1 MSGSRAR
8 RTTVLVVEDSPE
20 GRDIYATALEAA
32 GFDVA
37 QAADGAEGIRLATES
52 RPDAVVMNVSMPH
65 VNGVDAVEI
74 LKAHPATQHIP
85 ILVVTGH
92 GSTPSIRDGA
102 WEAGCDDFL
111 AKPVSPAELVTAVRK
126 CIGDKR
132 FRDKAA
138 DGEAAEKPPGRGAR
152 VSEGR
157 T

>member
-8 RTTVLVVEDSPE
+8 RTTILVVEDSPE

-32 GFDVA
+32 GFDVT
-37 QAADGAEGIRLATES
+37 QACDGAEGIRVATES
-52 RPDAVVMNVSMPH
+52 APDAVVMNVAMPH

-111 AKPVSPAELVTAVRK
+111 PKPVSPGDLVAAVEKCLAENGLRRTPEPR
-126 CIGDKR
+126 
-132 FRDKAA
+132 
-138 DGEAAEKPPGRGAR
+138 EAEERRPAR
-152 VSEGR
+152 PARARESR
-157 T
+157 S

>member
-32 GFDVA
+32 GFEVS
-37 QAADGAEGIRLATES
+37 QAADGAEGIRVATES

-92 GSTPSIRDGA
+92 GATASIRDGA

-111 AKPVSPAELVTAVRK
+111 AKPVSPADLVAAVEK
-126 CIGDKR
+126 CIGERR
-132 FRDKAA
+132 FRENTEPDASE
-138 DGEAAEKPPGRGAR
+138 DNRQGRTGR
-152 VSEGR
+152 VREGR